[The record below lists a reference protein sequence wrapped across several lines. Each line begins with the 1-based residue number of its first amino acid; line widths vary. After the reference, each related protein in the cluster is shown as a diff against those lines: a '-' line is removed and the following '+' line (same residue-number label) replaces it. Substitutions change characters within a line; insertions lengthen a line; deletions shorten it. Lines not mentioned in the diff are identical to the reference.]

1 MEIIE
6 SVQHAT
12 TLAKSLYLFLSTLTG
27 QLQGEQAQFKLN
39 TQKLFILGQDESTPT
54 LPMQIDNQIK
64 TTTVSTKK

>member
-1 MEIIE
+1 MEVIE

-39 TQKLFILGQDESTPT
+39 TQKLFILGKT
-54 LPMQIDNQIK
+54 NQPRHYPCRL
-64 TTTVSTKK
+64 TTK